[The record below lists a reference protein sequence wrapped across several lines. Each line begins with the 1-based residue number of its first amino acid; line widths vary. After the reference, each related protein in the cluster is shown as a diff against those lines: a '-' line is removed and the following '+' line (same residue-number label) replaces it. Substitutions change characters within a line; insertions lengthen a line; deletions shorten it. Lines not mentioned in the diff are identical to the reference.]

1 MASDIQIRIRRD
13 LAQKTVQA
21 FQDFGAYTKQLTV
34 DLVKEEAA
42 LTARAAINFSPPLD
56 GGDGNAGSGGGKGDK
71 PISKR
76 WGEFAV
82 TNDVLTVVTED
93 SKSLAAA
100 IASRRNSRDKFEK
113 WRQGKPPKT
122 GGVLD
127 KIWRAKNGD
136 RAFNM
141 AQNLFKNWG
150 KARLNFIE
158 NEQTLEAAHNQAR
171 ALYKGRI
178 RKNGGRDREGKL
190 KGQPFKFAPYKI
202 IRDYIKKRQQRVG
215 WMKAGWVAC
224 INKIGKPVING
235 MEQTRGMRKLPA
247 WITRHNA
254 THGKVGITIVEGAG
268 SNNVFIAIRNDLGN
282 IFGVGYLA
290 GTKQYT
296 LGVRQG
302 KLQKRLNHFMRI
314 AIEKANKGQ
323 KPT

>member
-42 LTARAAINFSPPLD
+42 LTAREAINYSPALD
-56 GGDGNAGSGGGKGDK
+56 GAAGGKGDK
-71 PISKR
+71 PIAKK
-76 WGEFAV
+76 WGEWAV
-82 TNDVLTVVTED
+82 TNDVLTVVQED

-100 IASRRNSRDKFEK
+100 ISSGRNNRAKFDK
-113 WRQGKPPKT
+113 WRQGKPPKSS
-122 GGVLD
+122 GIID
-127 KIWRAKNGD
+127 KIWRDKNGD
-136 RAFNM
+136 RAFSR
-141 AQNLFKNWG
+141 AQNIFKTWG
-150 KARLNFIE
+150 KARLNFLE
-158 NEQTLEAAHNQAR
+158 NEQTLAAAHNQAR
-171 ALYKGRI
+171 SQYKGRI
-178 RKNGGRDREGKL
+178 RKNGGRDGDGKL

-202 IRDYIKKRQQRVG
+202 IKDYIKKRQQRVG

-235 MEQTRGMRKLPA
+235 MEQTRGLRKLPA

-254 THGKVGITIVEGAG
+254 THGKVGITIVQGA

-290 GTKQYT
+290 GTKMHT
-296 LGVRQG
+296 LAVRQG
-302 KLQKRLNHFMRI
+302 KLQRRLNHFMRI